1 VRLIVRF
8 EVKWCDDGVER
19 GHQNCMGGTRGSD
32 GI

>member
-1 VRLIVRF
+1 VRF
-8 EVKWCDDGVER
+8 EVKWRNDGVERQR